1 MFDTRFNEVRY
12 AEMKKYFPDLLKYF
26 EKKVEGGISMA
37 YDDIYKGLSDEDRGR
52 MLRQDIP
59 KFVSTGET
67 HELTEEEKREAHET
81 LLKFIRL
88 GKRAERE
95 KRVIPLTDEE
105 LNRED

>member
-1 MFDTRFNEVRY
+1 
-12 AEMKKYFPDLLKYF
+12 
-26 EKKVEGGISMA
+26 MA
-37 YDDIYKGLSDEDRGR
+37 YEDIYKGLSDEDRER

-88 GKRAERE
+88 GERAERE
-95 KRVIPLTDEE
+95 KREIPLTDEE

>member
-1 MFDTRFNEVRY
+1 
-12 AEMKKYFPDLLKYF
+12 
-26 EKKVEGGISMA
+26 MA
-37 YDDIYKGLSDEDRGR
+37 YEDIYKGLNDEDIER

-59 KFVSTGET
+59 KFVPTGET
-67 HELTEEEKREAHET
+67 HELTEEEKREAHEA

-95 KRVIPLTDEE
+95 KREIPLTDEE